1 MERLRKIRRRLTL
14 VGILIIG
21 VQLAGCSFSRVVVN
35 DPIAPADIA
44 FIVRDHT
51 TRAEVLSRL
60 GAPQEITATDD
71 RDIFRY
77 RYSVQKTFRISF
89 GQLTRG
95 FVPVTISRGRTG
107 LDVFE
112 VQFDA
117 QGIVRDHAFKLRA
130 GAPRFNPWPF

>member
-1 MERLRKIRRRLTL
+1 MLKMWRGLTL
-14 VGILIIG
+14 VGTLII
-21 VQLAGCSFSRVVVN
+21 VVELAGCSFSRVVVN
-35 DPIAPADIA
+35 DPIAPADVA
-44 FIVRDHT
+44 CIVRDQT

-60 GAPQEITATDD
+60 GAPQEITAIDD

-112 VQFDA
+112 VQLDA
-117 QGIVRDHAFKLRA
+117 EGIVRDYAFKLRA
-130 GAPRFNPWPF
+130 GAPHFNPWPF

>member
-1 MERLRKIRRRLTL
+1 MGRALKMWDGLTL
-14 VGILIIG
+14 VGPLIILVG
-21 VQLAGCSFSRVVVN
+21 LAGCSFSRVVVN

-44 FIVRDHT
+44 FIVRDQT
-51 TRAEVLSRL
+51 TRAEVVSRL
-60 GAPQEITATDD
+60 GAPHEITAIVD

-77 RYSVQKTFRISF
+77 RYLVQKTYRINF

-117 QGIVRDHAFKLRA
+117 EGIIREFAFKLRA
-130 GAPRFNPWPF
+130 ASPRFNPWPF